1 MASSIL
7 TYILTTIVGILIGY
21 VIKQITEYTNIKRAI
36 RGLLRAEMVNVY
48 YGYKA
53 SKKAPFYVKEAWLMN
68 YEVYKEL
75 KGNSFIDSLK
85 EEVDNWEVI

>member
-1 MASSIL
+1 
-7 TYILTTIVGILIGY
+7 
-21 VIKQITEYTNIKRAI
+21 
-36 RGLLRAEMVNVY
+36 MVNVY